1 VLLRQGRDAKVT
13 REVAARTWGQ
23 GRRHGAACWGGGFD
37 VDVRRSGRR
46 DRGIRVGEYNSGW
59 RMIFTI
65 ERDGDV
71 VLGLYNP
78 RLDIKRGSKASVL
91 MQIDESP
98 VITRQF
104 VAINPTLIGT
114 TFTSQVDWFQR
125 LRRGLGLKIKFGE
138 RVQTFSLKGT
148 NDALVV
154 LFACVAKFRNL

>member
-1 VLLRQGRDAKVT
+1 MVRLV
-13 REVAARTWGQ
+13 
-23 GRRHGAACWGGGFD
+23 GAAVLTLMFAGPAAAIGEFA
-37 VDVRRSGRR
+37 SGNWKGAAFFKGSRFTHCAMSA
-46 DRGIRVGEYNSGW
+46 EYNSGW